1 MRARFL
7 MLLTAA
13 LALAAIGAVMLS
25 SPTLNAHGPE
35 VQIAAGSVTRRNT
48 PVSFKLTEPRSGA
61 AYALAGAAGATLP
74 LQVTNGTAWVLIS
87 ELAAGTTASYRFV
100 EITAPSGGV
109 TAERQGEDVQ
119 VLSRGQPM
127 IRYVGGAGVLPGGD
141 IRPIFQRGGYI
152 HPVRTPS
159 GRVVTGDYPADH
171 RHHHG
176 IWFAWTKTAF
186 QGREPDFWNMGDA
199 KGRVEFEALDNTW
212 NGAVHAGFEARH
224 RYVDLTSGAPIT
236 VLREEWLT
244 RVFDSPPRSTSYVF
258 DVEVRQINVA
268 DAPLILPEY
277 HYGGIALR
285 GAIDFVPPDNVAF
298 LTSEGKDRKTGD
310 AAPSRW
316 AYIAGTVNG
325 ARAGVAVLAHSKNF
339 RAPEPMRIHPT
350 DPYLCYAPSRSG
362 DWAIPPKGTHTA
374 RYRFVAFDGT
384 PEPAELER
392 LWRDYVDPPVVTV
405 R

>member
-25 SPTLNAHGPE
+25 SPTLNAHSPE
-35 VQIAAGSVTRRNT
+35 VQIAAGSVPRRNT
-48 PVSFKLTEPRSGA
+48 PVSFELIEPRSGA
-61 AYALAGAAGATLP
+61 AYALADRAGATLP
-74 LQVTNGTAWVLIS
+74 LQITNGTAWVRIS
-87 ELAAGTTASYRFV
+87 ELAAGSTASYRLV
-100 EITAPSGGV
+100 EITAPSGEV
-109 TAERQGEDVQ
+109 TAERQGADVQ

-141 IRPIFQRGGYI
+141 IKPIFQRGGYL

-199 KGRVEFEALDNTW
+199 KGRVEFEALESTW

-268 DAPLILPEY
+268 DAPLKLPEY

-285 GAIDFVPPDNVAF
+285 GASDFVPLDNVRF

-325 ARAGVAVLAHSKNF
+325 ASAGVAVLAHSKNF